1 VTNRDRHSWRFWV
14 AWCALTAAL
23 LVLIPSAKWDL
34 PLWALPDTEQQ
45 PFLLLVCGFVV
56 AALVPVI
63 QRWRGRTVS
72 PGGVLLWTLAV
83 FGLVG
88 MTLALEGTHSSHRV
102 LIEVPLLAAVLLPLS
117 FGQDRGGAIILA
129 ALLAA
134 VGALSASFLY
144 GTYGPQPKIA
154 AHVTKKYIKTAFY
167 NLEADFY
174 EGRIPRSAARG
185 GGLTR
190 IADQYLL
197 ATGDGHLYLFGWPAN
212 GGDLTVTPLPYR
224 VPINGEEFAA
234 AVGLPY
240 EQPRGVFPVGDVG
253 TTQVDTWRFHVSD
266 ILVQELG
273 TKVRVFAGHH
283 FWNHTERCFITRVSM
298 AEADRAAFMS
308 GSAKL
313 DWVTL
318 YDAKPCMPVEGPL
331 RERTAP
337 FEGNLSGGR
346 LALQDPD
353 SLLFTVGFHGFDGVN
368 SRQVYSQDPDASW
381 GTVVLIHVNAKTSE
395 TFTVGNRNEQGLY
408 VDPKGVVWETEHGP
422 QGGDELNMLKR
433 GANYGWPY
441 VSYGTDYGSL
451 AWPLSKTQGRHDGYE
466 EPIYSW
472 VPSIGVSNLIGVER
486 GTLFPIWQG
495 DLLVAS
501 LRAVSLFRIRI
512 VDHRAVFAEPIEIGQ
527 RVRAL
532 IEGLDGRIVLF
543 TDDQAIVSIAPATTM
558 SNELLFANMCGGC
571 HKAMDGR
578 THMIGPDL
586 AHVYGRKIASAEGY
600 TDYSAALRQQSGRWD
615 EQKLDRFLTNP
626 QLAVPGTVM
635 PFAGIPDP
643 KQRAAIIDFLKSVK

>member
-1 VTNRDRHSWRFWV
+1 MPNRSNGRFWI
-14 AWCALTAAL
+14 AWWLLSLVL
-23 LVLIPSAKWDL
+23 LVLIPSAKYHQPVWL
-34 PLWALPDTEQQ
+34 QPDSEIQ
-45 PFLLLVCGFVV
+45 PFITLAAGFIV
-56 AALVPVI
+56 AALVATF
-63 QRWRGRTVS
+63 QGWRGRSVS
-72 PGGVLLWTLAV
+72 PGNVLLWTLAV
-83 FGLVG
+83 FGIVG
-88 MTLALEGTHSSHRV
+88 LKLALDGAQSSHRV
-102 LIEVPLLAAVLLPLS
+102 MVEVPLLAVVLLPLS
-117 FGQDRGGAIILA
+117 FGQPRGRGLILLGLLTAIGIALASILW
-129 ALLAA
+129 AL
-134 VGALSASFLY
+134 
-144 GTYGPQPKIA
+144 YGPQPPIA
-154 AHVTKKYIKTAFY
+154 MHVTKKFIKTAFY

-185 GGLTR
+185 GGLAR

-197 ATGDGHLYLFGWPAN
+197 ASGDGHLYLFGLQAN
-212 GGDLTVTPLPYR
+212 SDDLKVTPLPYR

-240 EQPRGVFPVGDVG
+240 EQPRAVIPAGDGG

-273 TKVRVFAGHH
+273 SRVRVFTGHH
-283 FWNHTERCFITRVSM
+283 YWNNAERCFVTRVSM
-298 AEADRAAFMS
+298 TEADRTAFMG

-318 YDAKPCMPVEGPL
+318 YESKPCLPIEGPL

-346 LALQDPD
+346 LAMQGPD
-353 SLLFTVGFHGFDGVN
+353 SVLFTVGFHGFDGVN
-368 SRQVYSQDPDASW
+368 SRQLYSQDPDASW

-395 TFTVGNRNEQGLY
+395 TFTIGNRNEQGLY
-408 VDPKGVVWETEHGP
+408 IDPQGVVWETEHGP
-422 QGGDELNMLKR
+422 QGGDELNILKR

-451 AWPLSKTQGRHDGYE
+451 VWPLNKNQGRHDGYE
-466 EPIYSW
+466 EPVYSW

-486 GTLFPIWQG
+486 ANLFPIWKG
-495 DLLVAS
+495 DLLVSS
-501 LRAVSLFRIRI
+501 LRAVSLFRIGI
-512 VDHRAVFAEPIEIGQ
+512 VDQRVVFAEPIEIGQ

-532 IEGLDGRIVLF
+532 VEGLDGRIVLF
-543 TDDQAIVSIAPATTM
+543 TDDQAIVSIQPATTM
-558 SNELLFANMCGGC
+558 SNELLFANKCGGC
-571 HKAMDGR
+571 HKAMDGQ

-586 AHVYGRKIASAEGY
+586 AHVYGRRIASAKGY
-600 TDYSAALRQQSGRWD
+600 SDYSAALRKQSGRWD

-626 QLAVPGTVM
+626 QAAVPGTAM

-643 KQRAAIIDFLKSVK
+643 KERAGIIDFLKSVK